1 MESTP
6 QQSEINLTPEST
18 RGDLSTLVYNK
29 KNDIKKNNNKTKNL
43 YQVSK
48 VLILNSVIINE

>member
-48 VLILNSVIINE
+48 ALILDSVIINE

>member
-48 VLILNSVIINE
+48 ALILNSVIINE